1 MSKLVLVTGG
11 ARSGKSSF
19 AESYLRERYEDV
31 AYLATAIPYDE
42 EMKDRI
48 KKHQQQRP
56 SHWHTYEGHRDLDR
70 QIKSLKEQG
79 ALLDC
84 VTILVTNL
92 LFDNLGEKPI
102 EEVDTNELEKKIGN
116 EITKILEAC
125 KSYQGDMIMVTNELG
140 SGVVPESKLGRV
152 FRDIAGRVNQKIAKE
167 AQEVYLV
174 VSGIPVKIK

>member
-19 AESYLRERYEDV
+19 AESYLKERYEDV

-56 SHWHTYEGHRDLDR
+56 SHWHTYEGHRSLDR
-70 QIKSLKEQG
+70 RIESLTEQG

-92 LFDNLGEKPI
+92 LFDYLGNKPI
-102 EEVDTNELEKKIGN
+102 EEIDTNELEMKITE
-116 EITKILEAC
+116 EIVKVLDAC
-125 KSYQGDMIMVTNELG
+125 KGYQGDMIMVTNELG

-167 AQEVYLV
+167 AKEVYLV